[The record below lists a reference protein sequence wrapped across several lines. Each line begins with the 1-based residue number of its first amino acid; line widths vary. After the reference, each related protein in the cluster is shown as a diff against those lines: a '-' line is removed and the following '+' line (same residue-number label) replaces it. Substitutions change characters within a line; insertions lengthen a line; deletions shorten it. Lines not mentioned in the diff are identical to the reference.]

1 MSTRGLAEFANSI
14 SSGTENPHSG
24 GSCLP
29 WLCARH
35 HLQLLLFGQ
44 KAEGYDRFAEL
55 LSFPTP
61 GRLPEFAGLLLW
73 QNSVAKG
80 GILRRVSQ
88 RMLPCLSAM
97 CVFSLT
103 ILCLCR
109 FSVPLLILLANSAK
123 PRVDIP
129 RHDESPYDDGVAERS
144 EP

>member
-55 LSFPTP
+55 LSFPTL
-61 GRLPEFAGLLLW
+61 GRLPEFAGFFC
-73 QNSVAKG
+73 SKT
-80 GILRRVSQ
+80 RSQ
-88 RMLPCLSAM
+88 KEEFCGEFRNGCSHAHR
-97 CVFSLT
+97 
-103 ILCLCR
+103 LCAR
-109 FSVPLLILLANSAK
+109 FHWRFCAYV
-123 PRVDIP
+123 
-129 RHDESPYDDGVAERS
+129 
-144 EP
+144 